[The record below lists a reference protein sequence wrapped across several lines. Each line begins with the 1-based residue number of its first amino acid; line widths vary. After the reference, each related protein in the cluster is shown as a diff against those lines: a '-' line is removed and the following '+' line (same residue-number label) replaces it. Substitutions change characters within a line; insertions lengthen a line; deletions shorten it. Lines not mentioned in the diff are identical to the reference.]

1 MSNYPQY
8 LMGSVIGA
16 KGDHVIPPTTATEAG
31 EGRLSLEEGW
41 GAINQTPLEEGGIAP
56 FRVDMNGLAFIL
68 SQFIFWYQQGG
79 IMNYSSTLAY
89 EPGNEVFHNGTKYR
103 ALQANG
109 GSAAGVTPGTNPLV
123 WKNMDHNVPAGAV
136 MPFFNVRMGSGGNAR
151 NPIFWGETQPDE
163 SWVICDGGSDGNNGT
178 VPNLTNRF
186 IRGVAVANAG
196 QTGGSD
202 SQTLG
207 ANQIPA
213 HTHTITINS
222 AGGHTHTRGSM
233 DITGSFGTEALVNG
247 KTGTHPASGA
257 FYVTTGVNNHIG
269 STMIDTGA
277 EQINFEASRSW
288 SGSTSNSGSHTHTAT
303 CSSAGSASASVST
316 LPSFYSLAYFVKL
329 PEA

>member
-8 LMGSVIGA
+8 LIGSVIGA
-16 KGDHVIPPTTATEAG
+16 KGDYVIPPTTATEAG
-31 EGRLSLEEGW
+31 DGRLSLEEGW
-41 GAINQTPLEEGGIAP
+41 GQINQTPLEEGGIAP

-109 GSAAGVTPGTNPLV
+109 GSVAGVTPGTNPLV

-233 DITGSFGTEALVNG
+233 NITGAFVGGGQSNSYGE
-247 KTGTHPASGA
+247 GA
-257 FYVTTGVNNHIG
+257 FYDSGTRSPYSNADDGNATNNKIAF
-269 STMIDTGA
+269 D
-277 EQINFEASRSW
+277 ASRTW
-288 SGSTSNSGSHTHTAT
+288 GGSTSNAGSHTHTAT

>member
-16 KGDHVIPPTTATEAG
+16 KGDYVIPPKTATEAG
-31 EGRLSLEEGW
+31 DGRLSLEEGW
-41 GAINQTPLEEGGIAP
+41 GQINQTPLEEGGIAP

-109 GSAAGVTPGTNPLV
+109 GTVAGVTPGTNPAV

-136 MPFFNVRMGSGGNAR
+136 MPFFNVQMGSGDNAR

-207 ANQIPA
+207 ASQIPA

-233 DITGSFGTEALVNG
+233 NITGTI
-247 KTGTHPASGA
+247 TGGGQSGNTTASGA
-257 FYVTTGVNNHIG
+257 FAKGNTH
-269 STMIDTGA
+269 DTADDGHSRTYDCS
-277 EQINFEASRSW
+277 FDASRTW
-288 SGSTSNSGSHTHTAT
+288 SGSTSNNGSHTHTAT

>member
-103 ALQANG
+103 ALKANG
-109 GSAAGVTPGTNPLV
+109 GSVAGVTPGTNPAV

-136 MPFFNVRMGSGGNAR
+136 MPFFNVKMGDGENAR

-196 QTGGSD
+196 QAGGSD

-213 HTHTITINS
+213 HSHTITIKG

-233 DITGSFGTEALVNG
+233 NITGGFGVDDSQFQI
-247 KTGTHPASGA
+247 ASGA
-257 FYVTTGVNNHIG
+257 FSYGSSSGNAGVNAPQ
-269 STMIDTGA
+269 DQTGHT
-277 EQINFEASRSW
+277 INFNAANSW
-288 SGSTSNSGSHTHTAT
+288 SGSTSNNGSHTHTAT